1 MDGTLSSR
9 EKTALVN
16 NLKTT
21 AIERIVLRIYGLSE
35 TEAENFGA
43 FDESAL
49 SPEEADELVEKFI
62 TEAYKDPAVF
72 RSS

>member
-1 MDGTLSSR
+1 MEGTLSSR

-49 SPEEADELVEKFI
+49 SPEEADELVEQFI
-62 TEAYKDPAVF
+62 AEACKDPAVL
-72 RSS
+72 RTS